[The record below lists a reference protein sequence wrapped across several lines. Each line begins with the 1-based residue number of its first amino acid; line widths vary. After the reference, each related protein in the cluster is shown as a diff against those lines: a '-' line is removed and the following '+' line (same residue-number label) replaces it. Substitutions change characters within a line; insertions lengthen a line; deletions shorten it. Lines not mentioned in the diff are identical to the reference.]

1 MAVLGA
7 EMDVDPRGPPRC
19 LAPDHSVFRF
29 AIMVTHGRQTVGVL
43 PPVLGN
49 TFYYLLS
56 DDTTLCLFAPPRIS
70 FLMGRRTWTTP
81 VQLEFLSSRVPE
93 LPGAK
98 AGIGMN
104 VLYAQIAQE
113 FLTRWGA
120 ESFTIE
126 AAEAV
131 IRLEPDFNPK
141 EEIVITP
148 ERLKALAETRLRN
161 VRIFYFTYVFRH

>member
-1 MAVLGA
+1 
-7 EMDVDPRGPPRC
+7 
-19 LAPDHSVFRF
+19 
-29 AIMVTHGRQTVGVL
+29 
-43 PPVLGN
+43 
-49 TFYYLLS
+49 
-56 DDTTLCLFAPPRIS
+56 
-70 FLMGRRTWTTP
+70 MGRRTWTTP

-161 VRIFYFTYVFRH
+161 VRIFYFTYVFRR

>member
-49 TFYYLLS
+49 TLSYLLS
-56 DDTTLCLFAPPRIS
+56 NDTTLRLFTLPRVS

-81 VQLEFLSSRVPE
+81 VQLDFLFSRVPE

-104 VLYAQIAQE
+104 VLYAQITQE
-113 FLTRWGA
+113 FLT
-120 ESFTIE
+120 
-126 AAEAV
+126 
-131 IRLEPDFNPK
+131 
-141 EEIVITP
+141 
-148 ERLKALAETRLRN
+148 
-161 VRIFYFTYVFRH
+161 H